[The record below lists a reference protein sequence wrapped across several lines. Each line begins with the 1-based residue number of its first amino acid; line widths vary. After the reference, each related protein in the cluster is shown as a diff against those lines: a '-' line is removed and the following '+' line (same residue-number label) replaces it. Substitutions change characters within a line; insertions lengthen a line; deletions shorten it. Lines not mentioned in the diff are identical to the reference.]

1 MKHILHLNTLAIVA
15 FCAAP
20 ATASTWDASPS
31 VAQFDERV
39 AGGLPQGIVPFH
51 ATDQAGLAT
60 TARLDVTSRLNTAV
74 ELPDGSSMLT
84 YEGYWNGESATIS
97 RGDNQLLIETD
108 DTAQAVALFDA
119 AISTGLPR
127 HVHIADTSVTTT
139 VANDRDDDLVV
150 LGALGGDIVFA
161 DGSHGQMYDATWH
174 GESVV
179 ATRSGDHLDITSLS
193 PAGVD
198 ITGFTSGSADIEHE
212 SLPVENTTGAASAAP
227 NATPITP
234 SRTRRSADVDLTPN
248 RLTFHLMLHDD
259 MGDISSQHVHA
270 GYVAWWLADLQRR
283 IVPGKKV
290 DLFYSQRIP
299 GVTDMRYQYTGSLH
313 DWSDV
318 IEHYAR
324 EQHIPRTY
332 KHKFMLIVKG
342 MPEPERYGR
351 SWQKG
356 SEGIASISGRYPEI
370 AHQLGHLLG
379 AKHAAAEVR
388 FGGWWCETNM
398 YAPSLLLRS
407 NCYGYSSANMR
418 HIDDYVRTGE
428 DFLPNTR
435 WSED

>member
-1 MKHILHLNTLAIVA
+1 MKTLIYLHTLVA
-15 FCAAP
+15 LSAAP
-20 ATASTWDASPS
+20 ATASTWDASTS
-31 VAQFDERV
+31 LAQFDQRV
-39 AGGLPQGIVPFH
+39 AGGLPQANVPIH
-51 ATDQAGLAT
+51 ATDEAGAAT
-60 TARLDVTSRLNTAV
+60 TARLDVASRLNTVV
-74 ELPDGSSMLT
+74 ELPDGSAMLT
-84 YEGYWNGESATIS
+84 YEGHWDGTPALIS
-97 RGDNQLLIETD
+97 RGNGQLLIETN
-108 DTAQAVALFDA
+108 DTAQAVSLFDA

-127 HVHIADTSVTTT
+127 HVHLADTAVTTAIT
-139 VANDRDDDLVV
+139 NDGGDDLVV

-161 DGSHGQMYDATWH
+161 NGIHGQMYDATWH

-198 ITGFTSGSADIEHE
+198 ITGFTSGSDDIEHE
-212 SLPVENTTGAASAAP
+212 SLPVESTTGAASVAL
-227 NATPITP
+227 NAVPTTP
-234 SRTRRSADVDLTPN
+234 SRTRRSADIDLTPN

-259 MGDISSQHVHA
+259 MGDLSSQHVHA

-299 GVTDMRYQYTGSLH
+299 GVTNMRYQYTGSLH

-318 IEHYAR
+318 IENYAR

-332 KHKFMLIVKG
+332 KHKFMLVVKG

-370 AHQLGHLLG
+370 AHQLGHLLD
-379 AKHAAAEVR
+379 AKHADAEVR

-407 NCYGYSSANMR
+407 NCYGYSPANMR
-418 HIDDYVRTGE
+418 RIDDYVRTG
-428 DFLPNTR
+428 DGFLPNSR